1 MNGTPDGMEPA
12 ELATLRKSFRRCSQ
26 ETIEAIFRFRQDRD
40 PDRIAAIARG
50 IVLRYLSEAGREAMG
65 RATEETS
72 FAELAI
78 ESLTMFEI
86 VMDIQDALDIEIAD
100 AELRSLATLGDLMRL
115 LREKVAAGR

>member
-1 MNGTPDGMEPA
+1 
-12 ELATLRKSFRRCSQ
+12 
-26 ETIEAIFRFRQDRD
+26 
-40 PDRIAAIARG
+40 
-50 IVLRYLSEAGREAMG
+50 MG

-115 LREKVAAGR
+115 LREKVASGR